1 MARIRIARDGP
12 RLRIRIAGRL
22 TATDLRRLEHA
33 CGPALTTDRLSLE
46 LQLGRVTAMDR
57 AAAAFV
63 ERMTERGATI
73 AEALRSEEHGPPAAR
88 AVSVRRRR
96 RS

>member
-1 MARIRIARDGP
+1 MARIRIARDGHH
-12 RLRIRIAGRL
+12 LRVCIAGRL
-22 TATDLRRLEHA
+22 TTADLRRLEHA
-33 CGPALTTDRLSLE
+33 CGPALTTDRVSLE

-63 ERMTERGATI
+63 ERMTARGATV

-88 AVSVRRRR
+88 AVNVRRRR
-96 RS
+96 R